1 MDFILPVIFV
11 SVFILAIIYFKFF
24 NTDGISRKLIVIT
37 FILKLIAGFSVW
49 LLYSYYYEPD
59 TADLFK
65 YYKGG
70 VAVWEATEGNFTD
83 YLRVITGF
91 QGDMGHLHEV
101 YSKTGHWTRMYDY
114 GLFNDNRTMIRFHA
128 LLCLISF
135 GNIYIH
141 IIVMAFLS
149 FLGAFALYKALT
161 KISDA
166 NKYALYFAALFIP
179 SCLFWTSGMLKE
191 GLAMFSLGFMFYYFV
206 KFRQDFKIS
215 DLFAFA
221 IFAALLFIS
230 KIYILPAM
238 APALIFF
245 FISKNM
251 RKKHQLYTFFGVII
265 FYIAFIFLSKFIIS
279 YDIPATIAGKQND
292 FINYTSLAEDKGSTI
307 EIERLKPTAGSFIKN
322 IPNALINTFFRPF
335 PTEINSALILLA
347 FLENLFIILT
357 FVLMILYFKKINSGR
372 LHLILFALMFSLVM
386 FSLVGLSTP
395 NIGAIVRYKIPVLPF
410 LLAAVFGLTDFE
422 RIKKRFF
429 EKKH

>member
-1 MDFILPVIFV
+1 MEFILPLILFTVFV
-11 SVFILAIIYFKFF
+11 LSILYFNFF
-24 NTDGISRKLIVIT
+24 NTDGISRKLLLGT
-37 FILKLIAGFSVW
+37 FIIKLMAGISVW
-49 LLYSYYYEPD
+49 LLYTYYYDPG
-59 TADLFK
+59 TADLYK

-70 VAVWEATEGNFTD
+70 IAIWEATEGNFMD
-83 YLRVITGF
+83 YLRVVTGF

-101 YSKTGHWTRMYDY
+101 YSKTEHWTRMYDY

-128 LLCLISF
+128 LVCLISF
-135 GNIYIH
+135 GNIYVH
-141 IIVMAFLS
+141 IVAMAFLS
-149 FLGAFALYKALT
+149 FIGAFALYKALAI
-161 KISDA
+161 ISDA
-166 NKYALYFAALFIP
+166 NKYSLFFAAIFIP

-191 GLAMFSLGFMFYYFV
+191 GLTMFSLGFMFYFFV
-206 KFRQDFKIS
+206 KFRESYKFSDFF
-215 DLFAFA
+215 LLLL
-221 IFAALLFIS
+221 FAALLFIS
-230 KIYILPAM
+230 KIYVLPAI

-265 FYIAFIFLSKFIIS
+265 IFIAFIFLSRFIIN

-292 FINYTSLAEDKGSTI
+292 FINYTSIAEDKGSTI

-322 IPNALINTFFRPF
+322 MPNALINTLFRPF
-335 PTEINSALILLA
+335 PTEINSMLILLA

-372 LHLILFALMFSLVM
+372 LNLVLFALMYSLVM

-395 NIGAIVRYKIPVLPF
+395 NIGAIMRYKIPVLPF
-410 LLAAVFGLTDFE
+410 LLAAVFSLTDFE
-422 RIKKRFF
+422 RVKKRGF